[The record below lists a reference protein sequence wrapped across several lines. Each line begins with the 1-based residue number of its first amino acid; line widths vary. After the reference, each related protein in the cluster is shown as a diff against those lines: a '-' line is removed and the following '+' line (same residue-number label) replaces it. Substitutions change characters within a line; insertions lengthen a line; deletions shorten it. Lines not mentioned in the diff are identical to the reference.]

1 MQVSSVLV
9 STAVTS
15 PASPW
20 GLAVEGMGVDGP
32 AEQKPV
38 CSVRYGPMQTAATAT
53 TVFSHKLRNP
63 PTPKF
68 GGFLPSEIW
77 GFLQFGLSV
86 QGRLQAFLSWSPE
99 PVLDHAT
106 PPLPSPPFVL
116 QCAVRR
122 PRYGAATVPSAET
135 RPGGGT
141 SPTRAAGS
149 KAWSN
154 QYFHPHETS
163 RHRSKRVLHASVAH
177 CASRFVDSWP
187 DVQRGT
193 DWGNVANGRRR
204 NACAST
210 RLWHRRGAAA
220 DSNTCRACGFR
231 TCTCSHRGVRREEA
245 ARRETTSHA
254 VERGPE
260 RGRSRLSP
268 LPASKQAEPA
278 GDRETLYGTFNKP
291 YVMLLTNGA

>member
-1 MQVSSVLV
+1 
-9 STAVTS
+9 
-15 PASPW
+15 
-20 GLAVEGMGVDGP
+20 MGVDGP

-163 RHRSKRVLHASVAH
+163 RHRSKRVL
-177 CASRFVDSWP
+177 
-187 DVQRGT
+187 Q
-193 DWGNVANGRRR
+193 
-204 NACAST
+204 T
-210 RLWHRRGAAA
+210 R
-220 DSNTCRACGFR
+220 
-231 TCTCSHRGVRREEA
+231 A
-245 ARRETTSHA
+245 ARRTRTGAPTARTRTGAARRTRTGAPTPTT
-254 VERGPE
+254 R
-260 RGRSRLSP
+260 
-268 LPASKQAEPA
+268 
-278 GDRETLYGTFNKP
+278 T
-291 YVMLLTNGA
+291 GAARRTRTGAPVPRATTWTIA